1 MKKSVSFKMLSTTF
15 SNRAQ
20 ICSGRSADHVFRA
33 YVLLSDIARDPANY
47 YRSIQRIT
55 ASVASAVVWGHRG
68 PTPDDFWARVSLLH
82 LKSNYIVFNQGPL
95 QAVYDA
101 MDNYSVS
108 LEMGVNPPVDEFPFL
123 KYIPDRLAY
132 WKRRAKGSFKCM
144 DETWN
149 EARRRVEM
157 RRQKGIKRDSI
168 IDAILDGE
176 KHSDLKAS
184 DHQMNHFLGVLVE
197 GGADTTSS
205 STLTSLMYLALHPE
219 FQEKAQKEL
228 DAVCGSERYA
238 IRDPCL
244 K

>member
-1 MKKSVSFKMLSTTF
+1 M
-15 SNRAQ
+15 
-20 ICSGRSADHVFRA
+20 IRA

-68 PTPDDFWARVSLLH
+68 PSPDDFWARVSLLH
-82 LKSNYIVFNQGPL
+82 VISNHTVFDHGPL

-108 LEMGVNPPVDEFPFL
+108 LEMGANPPVDEFPFL
-123 KYIPDRLAY
+123 KYIPDRFAP

-144 DETWN
+144 DDTWN
-149 EARRRVEM
+149 EARRRVET
-157 RRQKGIKRDSI
+157 RRRKGIKRDSI

-176 KHSDLKAS
+176 KHNDIKVT

-197 GGADTTSS
+197 GGADTTAS

-219 FQEKAQKEL
+219 FQEKAQKQL
-228 DAVCGSERYA
+228 DAVCGTER
-238 IRDPCL
+238 
-244 K
+244 